1 VVSAGSN
8 QDANNETGAVERARL
23 EQRSRDVLEDS
34 VARLD
39 GRTLSKLTQ
48 ARHAALAARAKPQQ
62 TWWRGFVP
70 AGAAAAVAVL
80 AVALFVARP
89 TSNPLPV
96 ATGNGAALDSELV
109 ADVEAIELIEAGD
122 EFEFYEWA
130 AFESGVDDAA

>member
-8 QDANNETGAVERARL
+8 NDANNEMGAVERARL

-34 VARLD
+34 AARLD
-39 GRTLSKLTQ
+39 GRALSRLTQ
-48 ARHAALAARAKPQQ
+48 ARYAALEQARRPESV
-62 TWWRGFVP
+62 WWRGFVP

-89 TSNPLPV
+89 TGTPPPV
-96 ATGNGAALDSELV
+96 AGGNGAALDSELV
-109 ADVEAIELIEAGD
+109 ADVEALELIEAGD

-130 AFESGVDDAA
+130 ALESGGDDAA